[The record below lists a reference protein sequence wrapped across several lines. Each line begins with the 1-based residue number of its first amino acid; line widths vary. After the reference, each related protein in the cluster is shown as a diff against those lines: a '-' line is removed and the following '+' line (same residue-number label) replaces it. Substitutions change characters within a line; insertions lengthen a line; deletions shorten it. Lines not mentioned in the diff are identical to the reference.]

1 MCQCIGISVTIE
13 FETTSFDLA
22 YVGTYD
28 GQNYWEFTYAGD
40 TYSVYWSSALG
51 QWLISGVLGSTDPSM
66 IWATLEAGDAPCP
79 INEYGVWN
87 VNPIHPYGNAE
98 FYSTEIECPAL
109 CGREDRMQWEFK
121 SISIP
126 QDFVEDDRG
135 LQGCCCEQLVLASAG
150 ESWES
155 DLSSGW
161 IKMSDDPLDTFTFK
175 LTKHGSPANY
185 IPVPV
190 AFPNEPNAYYSTID
204 WYQVLLQDGVG
215 CYNFVIE
222 FNISGITGL
231 VNVGNFKLK
240 QYTIQNALGTARIRA
255 VFNGVQ
261 QSDGID
267 FTGADIVSDL
277 RFYGYIGNRQP
288 NMAIDNII
296 YGNRE
301 MKRVIRENLY
311 SYSIET
317 DPLDECIIKP
327 ITELYLLS
335 ENELYISDYNAHNH
349 SYRYN
354 DLPVIVNKSPEI
366 EYYEFSRK
374 AQLSCEVTD
383 KFKDKRTFY

>member
-1 MCQCIGISVTIE
+1 MCQCIGISITID
-13 FETTSFDLA
+13 FETTSYDLA
-22 YVGTYD
+22 LAGEYGGV
-28 GQNYWEFTYAGD
+28 NYWTFTFAGH
-40 TYSVYWSSALG
+40 TYFVFYDSGTSSWYINETLGLTTDYWA
-51 QWLISGVLGSTDPSM
+51 VM
-66 IWATLEAGDAPCP
+66 NEAIPCP
-79 INEYGVWN
+79 TSAWL
-87 VNPIHPYGNAE
+87 VNPIHPLGNADI
-98 FYSTEIECPAL
+98 STTEIDCPAE
-109 CGREDRMQWEFK
+109 CGREDRMFWEFK

-135 LQGCCCEQLVLASAG
+135 LQGCCCEQLVLASSG

-175 LTKHGSPANY
+175 LTKNGSPANY

-327 ITELYLLS
+327 MTELYLLS

>member
-1 MCQCIGISVTIE
+1 MCQCIGISITIDY
-13 FETTSFDLA
+13 ETTSFDLSLA
-22 YVGTYD
+22 GEYG
-28 GQNYWEFTYAGD
+28 GINYWTFN
-40 TYSVYWSSALG
+40 YSSTTWYVFFDNATNSWYINDSLGTTTGYWAVMEEK
-51 QWLISGVLGSTDPSM
+51 I
-66 IWATLEAGDAPCP
+66 PCP
-79 INEYGVWN
+79 TSAWV
-87 VNPIHPYGNAE
+87 VNPLHPLGNADIH
-98 FYSTEIECPAL
+98 STEIDCPAT
-109 CGREDRMQWEFK
+109 CGREDRMYFDFK

-135 LQGCCCEQLVLASAG
+135 LKGCCCEQLVLASSG

-161 IKMSDDPLDTFTFK
+161 IKMSEDPLDTFAFK
-175 LTKHGSPANY
+175 LTKNGNATNY
-185 IPVPV
+185 VPVPV
-190 AFPNEPNAYYSTID
+190 AFPNEPNAYYATID
-204 WYQVLLQDGVG
+204 WYQVMLQDGVG
-215 CYNFVIE
+215 CYNFSIG
-222 FNISGITGL
+222 FNISGISGQ

-240 QYTIQNALGTARIRA
+240 QYSVQNALGTARIRA

-261 QSDGID
+261 ESEGMD
-267 FTGADIVSDL
+267 FTGANIVSDM

-288 NMAIDNII
+288 NMQIDNII

-311 SYSIET
+311 SYELIT

-349 SYRYN
+349 SYRYQ
-354 DLPVIVNKSPEI
+354 DVPVIVSKSPEI
-366 EYYEFSRK
+366 EYKEFSRK
-374 AQLSCEVTD
+374 AQLSCEVSD

>member
-1 MCQCIGISVTIE
+1 
-13 FETTSFDLA
+13 
-22 YVGTYD
+22 
-28 GQNYWEFTYAGD
+28 
-40 TYSVYWSSALG
+40 
-51 QWLISGVLGSTDPSM
+51 
-66 IWATLEAGDAPCP
+66 
-79 INEYGVWN
+79 
-87 VNPIHPYGNAE
+87 
-98 FYSTEIECPAL
+98 
-109 CGREDRMQWEFK
+109 
-121 SISIP
+121 
-126 QDFVEDDRG
+126 
-135 LQGCCCEQLVLASAG
+135 
-150 ESWES
+150 
-155 DLSSGW
+155 
-161 IKMSDDPLDTFTFK
+161 
-175 LTKHGSPANY
+175 
-185 IPVPV
+185 V

-261 QSDGID
+261 QSDGMD
-267 FTGADIVSDL
+267 FTGANIVSDM